1 MALLTFNAE
10 GSERLPPDEEKS
22 GDIYSRL
29 GYRFA
34 DAIADLVDNSVDAE
48 ASNVH
53 IRFVRSSEGIHSVT
67 IADNG
72 RGMTESDLRE
82 AMRFGSRSNKTG
94 SQLGKYGIGLKSASL
109 SQAERVTVL
118 ARRGKDYVGR
128 RWTLGNIKKGWQCE
142 ILRITDTAK
151 AFGQQYG
158 EFRIAKSGTI
168 VIWEELEHLQALPDN
183 VDQVLERTIKD
194 LNTELGVRFHRFIE
208 SRRLVISIDQ
218 QLVFEDAGDI
228 FTCVAP
234 LDPFSYPT
242 SPNKDYPAR
251 LTFKIGTVSLAAEC
265 HIWPPKSNLP
275 GYRLGGGK
283 VALRQGFYFY
293 RNDRIIQAGGWNGLR
308 GDDGEPHLS
317 LARVKIDLPAVL
329 DSKFKLDVA
338 KSRLDPAPQF
348 RHSLLLAKTR
358 DGINFDKYLLDA
370 QSAYRKQKTKDGAR
384 FPVVP
389 GAGFTSKSQEAIAGI
404 LKEDGTGKPMKIAI
418 RWAKLD
424 HDEVVRPDA
433 AERCLLLNA
442 RFRNQLAEGDTN
454 DAPVLKMA
462 LLFLLQDQLLK
473 SFATKVTSE
482 WLRKVNAALIASLKS

>member
-1 MALLTFNAE
+1 MALLTFDAE
-10 GSERLPPDEEKS
+10 RSERLPPDEEKS

-29 GYRFA
+29 GYRIT

-53 IRFVRSSEGIHSVT
+53 IRFLRSSEGIHSVT

-72 RGMTESDLRE
+72 TGMTDSELKE
-82 AMRFGSRSNKTG
+82 AMRFGSRSNKRG
-94 SQLGKYGIGLKSASL
+94 NQLGKYGIGLKSASL

-128 RWTLGNIKKGWQCE
+128 RWTLPNIKKGWQCE
-142 ILRITDTAK
+142 ILRASDTAK
-151 AFGQQYG
+151 AFNQRYG
-158 EFRIAKSGTI
+158 DVRITKSGTI

-183 VDQVLERTIKD
+183 VDQVLERTTKE
-194 LNTELGVRFHRFIE
+194 LNTELGIRFHRFIQ
-208 SRRLVISIDQ
+208 SNRLAISIDQ
-218 QLVFEDAGDI
+218 QLLFEDAGDI
-228 FTCVAP
+228 CTSVPP
-234 LDPFSYPT
+234 LDPFDYPT

-251 LTFKIGTVSLAAEC
+251 LSFKIGSVPIIAEC

-317 LARVKIDLPAVL
+317 LARVKIDLPDAL

-338 KSRLDPAPQF
+338 KSRLDPAPEF
-348 RHSLLLAKTR
+348 RHALLSAKTR
-358 DGINFDKYLLDA
+358 SGTTFDKFIIDA
-370 QSAYRKQKTKDGAR
+370 QNAYRKQKVKDRAR

-389 GAGFTSKSQEAIAGI
+389 GSGFTTKSREAIAGI
-404 LKEDGTGKPMKIAI
+404 LKEDGAERPFKISI
-418 RWAKLD
+418 RWEKLD
-424 HDEVVRPDA
+424 HDEVVRPDPA
-433 AERCLLLNA
+433 DRCLLLNS
-442 RFRNQLAEGDTN
+442 RFRSQLAEGGTN

-462 LLFLLQDQLLK
+462 LLFLLQEELLK
-473 SFATKVTSE
+473 TFATKVTSD
-482 WLRKVNAALIASLKS
+482 WLRRVNAALIASLKS